1 MNEAASA
8 GRPYQPGTATP
19 VFGGRYLS
27 ITSYK
32 RDGRGVATP
41 VWFVQRDGRLL
52 VETDATS
59 GKIKRIRRNP
69 QVRVA
74 VCTAS
79 GRLRGQQMSAEAE
92 ILPDSE
98 TGAIERHHYRHDAP
112 EVLSRHVPQVAQHG
126 DGERQRVPHASSTE
140 PRQRGAHRTLLADLA
155 GELWQVRNDGRERHA
170 SRELRE
176 DRRRRRRGAH

>member
-8 GRPYQPGTATP
+8 RRPFQPAAAAP

-52 VETDATS
+52 VETDAAS
-59 GKIKRIRRNP
+59 GKVKRIRRNP
-69 QVRVA
+69 RVHVA
-74 VCTAS
+74 ICTAS
-79 GRLRGQQMSAEAE
+79 GRLRGEPVLAVAE

-98 TGAIERHHYRHDAP
+98 TSTVERLIAEKYRFDLIIIRPLRFVQAKLHLGRP
-112 EVLSRHVPQVAQHG
+112 RTESVILSITP
-126 DGERQRVPHASSTE
+126 S
-140 PRQRGAHRTLLADLA
+140 
-155 GELWQVRNDGRERHA
+155 
-170 SRELRE
+170 
-176 DRRRRRRGAH
+176 

>member
-1 MNEAASA
+1 MNETASA
-8 GRPYQPGTATP
+8 GRPYEPAAAAS

-52 VETDATS
+52 VETDAAS
-59 GKIKRIRRNP
+59 GKVKRIRRNP

-79 GRLRGQQMSAEAE
+79 GRLPGQQVRAEAE

-98 TGAIERHHYRHDAP
+98 TGAVERLIADKYRVDMIIFRPLRFVQARLHLGRP
-112 EVLSRHVPQVAQHG
+112 R
-126 DGERQRVPHASSTE
+126 TE
-140 PRQRGAHRTLLADLA
+140 PAILAITP
-155 GELWQVRNDGRERHA
+155 
-170 SRELRE
+170 S
-176 DRRRRRRGAH
+176 